1 VALLCRLIEVR
12 YAIIDLCLLHTLD
25 SQLLS
30 LPRGQDLTH
39 CSGGNGYI
47 RLAGGVLCGMLRE
60 CGPPILDLLAAF
72 LNGNW

>member
-1 VALLCRLIEVR
+1 MSAPYISQVGKEA
-12 YAIIDLCLLHTLD
+12 ASTD

-47 RLAGGVLCGMLRE
+47 RLVGGVLCGMLRE